1 MAGSD
6 GLAGTRPVASGTG
19 TGTAAG
25 SGDATGTAHRA
36 GEGTGAGAA
45 SGNGVAVDAVGGH
58 AVGGHVSGVD
68 TDTDA
73 GAGSGDV
80 STADA
85 WAGGGGDRAGGGARR
100 LVVRGA
106 GRLAELVAVV
116 LLASVFTFLLASL
129 LPGDP
134 AVAILGPDRAPED
147 YARVRTELGLDEP
160 VVSRYLDWLGGAVQ
174 GDLGRSLLPPHS
186 EVTDRL
192 AAALPVSLELAV
204 LAIGV
209 SVLVAVPLAMWCAHK
224 PGGRVDR
231 WVSAGAFAALSLP
244 QFLVGLLLILVLV
257 KGLGWFPRSDWSRL
271 TDAGLGENLRH
282 AALPVVTIALGEIAI
297 FTRLLRADLVRT
309 LGTDYVRAARARGL
323 SPTRVLARHALRPS
337 SFSFVT
343 LAGVNLGRLIGST
356 VIVERVFGLPGV
368 GSLLVSAATQG
379 DVRVVQGVVLV
390 VAVIY
395 VAVNGGIDL
404 LYGWLDPRIRR
415 GAG

>member
-1 MAGSD
+1 
-6 GLAGTRPVASGTG
+6 
-19 TGTAAG
+19 
-25 SGDATGTAHRA
+25 
-36 GEGTGAGAA
+36 
-45 SGNGVAVDAVGGH
+45 
-58 AVGGHVSGVD
+58 
-68 TDTDA
+68 
-73 GAGSGDV
+73 
-80 STADA
+80 
-85 WAGGGGDRAGGGARR
+85 
-100 LVVRGA
+100 
-106 GRLAELVAVV
+106 
-116 LLASVFTFLLASL
+116 
-129 LPGDP
+129 
-134 AVAILGPDRAPED
+134 
-147 YARVRTELGLDEP
+147 
-160 VVSRYLDWLGGAVQ
+160 
-174 GDLGRSLLPPHS
+174 
-186 EVTDRL
+186 
-192 AAALPVSLELAV
+192 V

-224 PGGRVDR
+224 PGGRADR

-271 TDAGLGENLRH
+271 TDAGLGQNLRH

-323 SPTRVLARHALRPS
+323 SPARVLARHALRPS

-368 GSLLVSAATQG
+368 GSLLVNAATQG

-390 VAVIY
+390 VAVLY

-415 GAG
+415 GVA